1 MIDSSSANKRESKTP
16 TGKHVAMSEHH
27 LEVQFVDLSQDE
39 TADMC
44 DIIRRNLSVF
54 EEVGSVLAAT
64 YRRLD
69 GLFENYQGPGLR
81 FLVAKNS
88 ANNQLVGG
96 AGIGPLAGLP
106 LSEGYGEIRDLVI
119 EPDYRG
125 KGLGANLLKACIGI
139 AKEFGY
145 KRLYLKTTPQM
156 QNAQRLFERFGFRA
170 VIHGAGEK
178 LEPKTGLPCYYLLE
192 DLAAVTH

>member
-1 MIDSSSANKRESKTP
+1 MIDSPSADPPARGIP
-16 TGKHVAMSEHH
+16 TTGTQSTMVEQTIQFQH
-27 LEVQFVDLSQDE
+27 LDPNDE
-39 TADMC
+39 QDMC

-69 GLFENYQGPGLR
+69 GLYGNYLGEGLR
-81 FLVAKNS
+81 FIAAKNTEQ
-88 ANNQLVGG
+88 NQLVGG

-125 KGLGANLLKACIGI
+125 QGLGARLLKTCIAT

-170 VIHGAGEK
+170 VTHGAGEK
-178 LEPKTGLPCYYLLE
+178 MEPKTGLPCYYLLE
-192 DLAAVTH
+192 DLESVSH